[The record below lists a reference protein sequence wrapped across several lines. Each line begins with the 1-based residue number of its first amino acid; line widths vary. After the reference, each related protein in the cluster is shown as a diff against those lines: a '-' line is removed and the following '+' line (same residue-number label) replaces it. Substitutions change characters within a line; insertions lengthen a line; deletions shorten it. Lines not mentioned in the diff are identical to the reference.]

1 MLKSILISIALFVSS
16 TMILAAQA
24 VPQQQACPDGS
35 EYRDGMCIH
44 STGMWLREG
53 GWILLL
59 MIIGVVVFAFLGKKI
74 FRGLGGK
81 SDPTSGKSW

>member
-1 MLKSILISIALFVSS
+1 MLKSILISIALFLSS

-35 EYRDGMCIH
+35 EYRDGTCVHYRHVAERGWLAPAAHDHWRH
-44 STGMWLREG
+44 SLCFPRQKD
-53 GWILLL
+53 LSC
-59 MIIGVVVFAFLGKKI
+59 
-74 FRGLGGK
+74 LGGK